1 MAISNAV
8 RGCLNSLS
16 PTGSSLGY
24 TTKTRP
30 LYRQTIDGGAVMR
43 AYLYKLTVDDGGAPC
58 LVRTVAV
65 LKTAMGATSSWVRI
79 PLPPPVLGVKKAPQT
94 EICGASFLAKSSNV
108 DQRVWVTSTFL
119 ALYPL
124 MVGNPILR
132 PIPVLG
138 LPRISL
144 TSIPLPQSLFRT
156 AQRCHCCPR
165 ATVCTTV
172 HSTQFLRL

>member
-1 MAISNAV
+1 M
-8 RGCLNSLS
+8 
-16 PTGSSLGY
+16 TGIMHLILSSLGCPINRRAPKP
-24 TTKTRP
+24 TQSRSRVPDRLAKMFRARCLPLVSKTK
-30 LYRQTIDGGAVMR
+30 V
-43 AYLYKLTVDDGGAPC
+43 
-58 LVRTVAV
+58 
-65 LKTAMGATSSWVRI
+65 
-79 PLPPPVLGVKKAPQT
+79 PQT

-156 AQRCHCCPR
+156 AQRSHCCPR

>member
-8 RGCLNSLS
+8 RGCLDSLS

-30 LYRQTIDGGAVMR
+30 LYRQTIDGGA
-43 AYLYKLTVDDGGAPC
+43 PC
-58 LVRTVAV
+58 LVRTVTV
-65 LKTAMGATSSWVRI
+65 LKTGMGATSSWVRI

-94 EICGASFLAKSSNV
+94 EIGGASFLGKSSNV

-156 AQRCHCCPR
+156 ARRCHCCPR
-165 ATVCTTV
+165 ATMCTTV

>member
-1 MAISNAV
+1 MLAQETAV
-8 RGCLNSLS
+8 SLS
-16 PTGSSLGY
+16 PTASPKFGRKSAHFLPLMTSCRLDSATYEHLCSLM
-24 TTKTRP
+24 TRHGDT
-30 LYRQTIDGGAVMR
+30 LE
-43 AYLYKLTVDDGGAPC
+43 TV
-58 LVRTVAV
+58 
-65 LKTAMGATSSWVRI
+65 MGATSSWVRI
-79 PLPPPVLGVKKAPQT
+79 PLPPPIVGVKKAPQT

-165 ATVCTTV
+165 ATMCTTV

>member
-1 MAISNAV
+1 MVGFSLKIPTYQHVAPFHARRGNALENLYGGNLIVGSN
-8 RGCLNSLS
+8 
-16 PTGSSLGY
+16 P
-24 TTKTRP
+24 
-30 LYRQTIDGGAVMR
+30 
-43 AYLYKLTVDDGGAPC
+43 
-58 LVRTVAV
+58 
-65 LKTAMGATSSWVRI
+65 TSSASFRRE
-79 PLPPPVLGVKKAPQT
+79 KAPQT
-94 EICGASFLAKSSNV
+94 EICGASFLGKSSNV
-108 DQRVWVTSTFL
+108 DQMVWVTSTFL

-165 ATVCTTV
+165 ATMCTTV
-172 HSTQFLRL
+172 HSSQFLRL